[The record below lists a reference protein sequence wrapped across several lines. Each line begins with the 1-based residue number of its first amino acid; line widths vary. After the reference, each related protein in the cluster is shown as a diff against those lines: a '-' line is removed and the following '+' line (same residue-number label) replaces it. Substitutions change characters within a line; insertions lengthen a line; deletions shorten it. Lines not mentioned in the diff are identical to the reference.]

1 MARKKKHE
9 EHVNAEAWAIP
20 YGDLVTLLFAF
31 FTVMYAVSSVNEGK
45 FRVLSDS
52 MIAAFHG
59 EPRTIQPINIGETQP
74 GTGGEK
80 PLVGIAPTVLTK
92 DEPKGIAQEAPPPP
106 PPPTAPPKDA
116 ENAPGS
122 LDRMERAVQESMKP
136 LIDANFLSVRRENNT
151 LQIEIN
157 TDILFPSGAAG
168 FVPPAQAVLDK
179 LAEVLKPFPNPIRV
193 EGHTD
198 DRPVHTAAYPS
209 NWELSAARAASVVH
223 QFTKVG
229 VDPLR
234 LEIVGYG
241 EYRPRE
247 PNANPEGRNANRRVT
262 ILVLAAAPPDDGKGA
277 DHEHTE
283 HKPESTTGVATSDGS
298 SAPNGPAPRVE
309 PTALEQRLS
318 VKGEKTVSVKDQLP
332 PAVKDAPAPGAVPA
346 ASKPPAP
353 SSTPATS
360 TVKATQQ

>member
-20 YGDLVTLLFAF
+20 YGDLVTLLFAL

-52 MIAAFHG
+52 MIAAFNG
-59 EPRTIQPINIGETQP
+59 EPKTIQPVNVGERQP
-74 GTGGEK
+74 GKGGEK
-80 PLVGIAPTVLTK
+80 PLVGVAPTALMK
-92 DEPKGIAQEAPPPP
+92 DQPKVSPKEDQP
-106 PPPTAPPKDA
+106 PPPTPAKDA
-116 ENAPGS
+116 EHSPGS
-122 LDRMERAVQESMKP
+122 LDRMEHAVQESMKP
-136 LIDANFLSVRRENNT
+136 LIDANLLSVRRDKNS

-241 EYRPRE
+241 EYRPRQ
-247 PNANPEGRNANRRVT
+247 PNALPEGRNANRRVA
-262 ILVLAAAPPDDGKGA
+262 ILVLDTAPPDD
-277 DHEHTE
+277 
-283 HKPESTTGVATSDGS
+283 
-298 SAPNGPAPRVE
+298 RVE
-309 PTALEQRLS
+309 PTALEPRLS
-318 VKGEKTVSVKDQLP
+318 VK
-332 PAVKDAPAPGAVPA
+332 DAPQPAAGAAPAASTVPAASTAPAASSTPAASAVPA
-346 ASKPPAP
+346 ASTAPAA

-360 TVKATQQ
+360 TVKGTQE